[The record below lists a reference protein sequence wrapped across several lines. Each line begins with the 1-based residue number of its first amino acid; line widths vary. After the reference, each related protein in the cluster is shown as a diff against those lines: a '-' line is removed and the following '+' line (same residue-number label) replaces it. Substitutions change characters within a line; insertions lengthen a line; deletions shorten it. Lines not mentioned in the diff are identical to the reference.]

1 MKQNHKLKLVKNV
14 LMRSTS
20 EFNQIVL
27 SSSMQD
33 IVYTKLQKNGTPR
46 Y

>member
-27 SSSMQD
+27 SSSMQH
-33 IVYTKLQKNGTPR
+33 IVYTKLHKKWDT
-46 Y
+46 

>member
-1 MKQNHKLKLVKNV
+1 MKQNHKSKLVKNV

-33 IVYTKLQKNGTPR
+33 IVYTKLHKIWDT
-46 Y
+46 